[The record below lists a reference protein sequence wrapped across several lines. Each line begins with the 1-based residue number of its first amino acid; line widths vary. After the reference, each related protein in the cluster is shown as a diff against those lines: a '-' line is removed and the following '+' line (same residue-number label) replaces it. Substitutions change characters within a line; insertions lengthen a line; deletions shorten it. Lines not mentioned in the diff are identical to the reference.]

1 MTAGEAVRHIALT
14 HVKADRADD
23 VERLVREVLAPLVQR
38 TRPHLAEKWQFLRP
52 DGEPSGEGV
61 IIYATLFYGEASLDE
76 WDLEPMFV
84 EAFGEEEGRR
94 RNQQLDDLLIRQD
107 AYSFSGEL
115 PTS

>member
-23 VERLVREVLAPLVQR
+23 LEKFVQEVIVPLVQR
-38 TRPHLAEKWQFLRP
+38 TRPHLAEKWHLLRP
-52 DGEPSGEGV
+52 DGEPSDDGV
-61 IIYATLFYGEASLDE
+61 FIYATLFYGEASLDE

-84 EAFGEEEGRR
+84 EAFGEEEGQR
-94 RNQQLDDLLIRQD
+94 RNQQFGDLVVRQD
-107 AYSFSGEL
+107 SYSFSGEL